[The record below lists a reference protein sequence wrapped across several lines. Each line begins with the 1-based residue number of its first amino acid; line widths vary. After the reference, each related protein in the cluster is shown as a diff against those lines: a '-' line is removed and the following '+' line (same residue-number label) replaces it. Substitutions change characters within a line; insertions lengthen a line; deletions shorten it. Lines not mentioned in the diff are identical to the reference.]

1 MITFLFWNMR
11 QTRRLDILSRLVRE
25 FNIDVLMLAE
35 NTLGVADVLREL
47 NPSKAADFHYNTGA
61 CERIDIFSKFT
72 QAQIMPL
79 HESKHITIRH
89 LKPPMTCDLLLVA
102 VHLSSKLHQSSE
114 SQAFEITEIA
124 SDIIR
129 MEDKIGHKRT
139 VLVGDLNMNPFE
151 MGLVTASGLNAT
163 MSRKI
168 AEKKERTVNSRSFP
182 FFYNPMWSLL
192 GDASHG
198 PPGSYYYW
206 KSEQV
211 AYFWHIYDQVLLRPE
226 LLPMFQNDKL
236 RIIDRVGELSLLNN
250 NGIPD
255 KTISDHLP
263 VLFQLTC

>member
-1 MITFLFWNMR
+1 MITFLFWNMK
-11 QTRRLDILSRLVRE
+11 QTDRLDILSRLVRE

-35 NTLGVADVLREL
+35 NTLGIADVLCEL
-47 NPSKAADFHYNTGA
+47 NTSKAADFHYNMGQ

-72 QAQIMPL
+72 KTQISPQF
-79 HESKHITIRH
+79 ESKHITIRH
-89 LKPPMTCDLLLVA
+89 LKPPTSCDLLLVVA
-102 VHLSSKLHQSSE
+102 HLSSKLHQSNE
-114 SQAFEITEIA
+114 SQASEITEIA
-124 SDIIR
+124 RDIIR

-151 MGLVTASGLNAT
+151 TGLVTANGFNAT

-168 AEKKERTVNSRSFP
+168 AEKQKRTVNAKSFP

-198 PPGSYYYW
+198 PPGSYYCSQ
-206 KSEQV
+206 SEHV
-211 AYFWHIYDQVLLRPE
+211 AYFWHMFDQILLRPDV
-226 LLPMFQNDKL
+226 LPMFQNNTLK
-236 RIIDRVGELSLLNN
+236 IIDRVGELSLLND

-255 KTISDHLP
+255 KNISDHLP